1 VKILIV
7 EFLLSRKVFPEDGFF
22 SMQELLIISFFL
34 LGSLYVDFHFNFVF
48 AYVPVVVLEIEVD
61 LGFKSL
67 LEAFKGML

>member
-1 VKILIV
+1 MKILIV
-7 EFLLSRKVFPEDGFF
+7 EFLLSRKVFPEDSFF

-34 LGSLYVDFHFNFVF
+34 LGSLDVDFHFYFVF
-48 AYVPVVVLEIEVD
+48 AYVPVVVFEIEVD